1 MKTPDGVEI
10 AERWAEVH
18 RQCVEFLEHPGEPST
33 KPVEWCVQIIEELS
47 QAEALNR
54 KQANKLLDA
63 NIAWADKCEEV
74 GRLKAENARLRE
86 ENKVLG
92 YALRHTVQ
100 EREDLWCGEG
110 AGAFVTKAVEFELEF
125 ARAAL
130 NLTKE
135 ASDGDN
141 D

>member
-47 QAEALNR
+47 QAKALNH

-86 ENKVLG
+86 
-92 YALRHTVQ
+92 ALNDCMMWLSAFAQGTGNRETVQ
-100 EREDLWCGEG
+100 STERY
-110 AGAFVTKAVEFELEF
+110 
-125 ARAAL
+125 ARYIAAL
-130 NLTKE
+130 NPTKE
-135 ASDGDN
+135 AGN
-141 D
+141 G